1 MLLTASTTPQVC
13 ATLWNL
19 VDPTGPDSPL
29 SMGRPKYEHLLW
41 LLNFVKEYR
50 TEDAAAKTCLTS
62 QNTFRRRVK
71 DFAGGSTLRRRC
83 FSDYSHCTLRLLAE
97 ESSSAMILHELHIVG
112 IGVGIFFVVRTIVC
126 IIIRTFCIGKSQSEC
141 Y

>member
-1 MLLTASTTPQVC
+1 MLLAASSTPQVC

-71 DFAGGSTLRRRC
+71 DFAGGI
-83 FSDYSHCTLRLLAE
+83 YSLE
-97 ESSSAMILHELHIVG
+97 DE
-112 IGVGIFFVVRTIVC
+112 VV
-126 IIIRTFCIGKSQSEC
+126 SEDIAADH
-141 Y
+141 

>member
-1 MLLTASTTPQVC
+1 MLLAASSTPQVC

-50 TEDAAAKTCLTS
+50 TEDAAAKTCLT
-62 QNTFRRRVK
+62 
-71 DFAGGSTLRRRC
+71 LRRLC